1 MTGVD
6 MNMMTRLPFQKNS
19 LRSKLMLSVFILT
32 LPFLVM
38 LLSNNLYAIDVVRN
52 QVADS
57 YKNTL
62 TLHMNQ
68 IDSQLGDIDSY
79 LNTLIG
85 NGYDIIAL
93 TTATTDDEYYTAKSY
108 IYNKLTHDIPL
119 YRLLGAYFV
128 FVQNRQDYMDVFST
142 QISYDER
149 EKIEDYIRQVIG
161 QKQVPKGVK
170 TKRWHY
176 ANIGEEDYLINIVQ
190 SGSNYVGGWIH
201 VNELLKPL
209 EAIDI
214 GAEGKVII
222 ASEDGKAITERA
234 FIEDSQIQ
242 LKAIAGDHY
251 ISGVDRKYLVVGT
264 ESYRGNIQLV
274 TIIPESKILSKLPY
288 LQTLIWIVSATSL
301 VFIILGF
308 YYFRH
313 SFLMPIKRI
322 LHAMSKVRVG
332 DWSVRVD
339 LDRDSEEFKILGH
352 SFNNMMSEVQRLRV
366 NVLEAQ
372 INKQTEELQRLQLQV
387 NPHFYLNSLNIIY
400 NLAKV
405 KNFSLIMDMSSALS
419 KYFRFLFRSNTS
431 FVLLKEELEHTRN
444 YLSIQSMRFP
454 TQLQWG
460 VEAPEYVNDV
470 PIPPLIIQ
478 SLVENSVKYAVTME
492 KTVNINVTVH
502 FREHED
508 GDKLMILIQDSGD
521 GFEEHI
527 LQVLQAGRTIQNRQ
541 GEHTGIWNVQRR
553 LKLLYNEKAEL
564 RFYNNQDTGGAA
576 VEILLPIHPEREGV

>member
-1 MTGVD
+1 MTGDD
-6 MNMMTRLPFQKNS
+6 MNMMNRLPFQKNS
-19 LRSKLMLSVFILT
+19 LRFKLMLSVFILT
-32 LPFLVM
+32 LPFLIM

-62 TLHMNQ
+62 MLHMNQ
-68 IDSQLGDIDSY
+68 IDSQLSDIDSY

-85 NGYDIIAL
+85 SGYDVVAL
-93 TTATTDDEYYTAKSY
+93 TTATNDDEYYTAKSY
-108 IYNKLTHDIPL
+108 IYNKLTYDIPL

-128 FVQNRQDYMDVFST
+128 YVQNRQDYMEVFST
-142 QISYDER
+142 QISYEER
-149 EKIEDYIRQVIG
+149 ESIEHYIREMIEG
-161 QKQVPKGVK
+161 KQIPKGVK

-176 ANIGEEDYLINIVQ
+176 ADIGDEHYLINIVQ
-190 SGSNYVGGWIH
+190 SGSNYVGGWIR

-214 GAEGKVII
+214 GAEGKAII
-222 ASEDGKAITERA
+222 SSEAGEAITGRA
-234 FIEDSQIQ
+234 FVEEHQIQ
-242 LKAIAGDHY
+242 LKSSASDYY

-264 ESYRGNIQLV
+264 ESYKGNIQFV

-288 LQTLIWIVSATSL
+288 LQTIIWIVSAASL
-301 VFIILGF
+301 VFVILGF

-322 LHAMSKVRVG
+322 LNAMSKVRVG

-339 LDRDSEEFKILGH
+339 FDRDSEEFKILGH

-454 TQLQWG
+454 TQLQWA

-492 KTVNINVTVH
+492 KTVKINVTVH
-502 FREHED
+502 FNEHED

-527 LQVLQAGRTIQNRQ
+527 LQELQVGRTIQNKQ

-564 RFYNNQDTGGAA
+564 KFYNNCDIGGAA
-576 VEILLPIHPEREGV
+576 VEILLPIHPEREEV